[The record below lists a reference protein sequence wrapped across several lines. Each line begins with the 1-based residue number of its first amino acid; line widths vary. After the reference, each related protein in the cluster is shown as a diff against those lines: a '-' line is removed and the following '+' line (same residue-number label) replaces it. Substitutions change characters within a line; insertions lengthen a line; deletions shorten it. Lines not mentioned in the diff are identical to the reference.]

1 MSNPDPARVLVLINP
16 NSGLGVSMRLLLDT
30 FQEVWDEGDRVVSY
44 QLSKSTEDGVRKVKA
59 AIEDGVGTLMV
70 VGGDG
75 MINTIGSQLL
85 DSKVTLGVIPTG
97 SGNGFA
103 RHFEIP
109 LNPEKAIRALARGK
123 TVDIDVGTANGR
135 PFFVTCSLAWDA
147 ALVKT
152 FEKSPVRGILPYIFA
167 AAYELF
173 DYKPEVFEITL
184 DTQPAEQVKYPM
196 LFTIANLT
204 QYGGGALIA
213 PQACEDDGYLWLTYA
228 LRADVPKLITQL
240 RKLFDGK
247 IVETQG
253 ITSTKFQTLT
263 VTRETPQPIQV
274 DGELMESGRSVEIKI
289 RPKALKVLVPKD
301 KDPDSDTE

>member
-1 MSNPDPARVLVLINP
+1 MPNPDPKRVLVLINP
-16 NSGLGVSMRLLLDT
+16 NSGLGVSLRILFDT
-30 FQEVWDEGDRVVSY
+30 FQEVWDQGDRVVSY
-44 QLSKSTEDGVRKVKA
+44 QLSKSTEDGVRKTKS
-59 AIEDGVGTLMV
+59 AIKNGFGTLIV

-85 DSKVTLGVIPTG
+85 DSGVTLGVVPTG

-109 LNPEKAIRALARGK
+109 LNPEKAIRALLESTPK
-123 TVDIDVGTANGR
+123 FIDVGSVNGR

-152 FEKSPVRGILPYIFA
+152 FEKSPFRGILPYIFA

-173 DYKPEVFEITL
+173 DYKPEVFTVTL
-184 DTQPAEQVKYPM
+184 DNQPPLEVRYPM

-228 LRADVPKLITQL
+228 KRADVPKLITQIH
-240 RKLFDGK
+240 KLYDGK
-247 IVETQG
+247 IENTPG
-253 ITSTKFQTLT
+253 ITSTKFHSLK

-274 DGELMESGRSVEIKI
+274 DGELMDSDRTVEITI
-289 RPKALKVLVPKD
+289 RPRALKVLVPNENAATKNG
-301 KDPDSDTE
+301 